1 MIRGILFMNVY
12 QWAKEKYAA
21 RGVDTEAAISAL
33 QNFAIS
39 MHCWQGDDVIGF
51 DSKQGLSGGI
61 QTTGN
66 YPGRATTPAEL
77 MADMDKVFSLV
88 GGKHKINVHAC
99 YAIFEDGE
107 FADRDQLEPK
117 HFAKW
122 VEYAKARGMG
132 LDFNPTFF
140 SHPKAAS
147 GLTLS
152 NPDESIRKFWVEH
165 GKACIRIA
173 SYFAKET
180 GIPCVMNVWIPDG
193 YKEIPADRMGP
204 RARFAQSMDEIL
216 AEPFDKNEVLICVES
231 KVFGI
236 GVESYTVGSAEFT
249 LNYVNQKGL
258 VPLMDNG
265 HYHPTGV
272 VSDKL
277 TAMLLF
283 HKKVALHV
291 TRGVRW
297 DSDHVVRFDDETREI
312 AKEIVAS
319 GRMNDVAVALDFFDA
334 SINRVA
340 AWVVGMRNMQRAMLS
355 ALLTPHAE
363 WKKIQDAGDFTSM
376 LALSEEFKSMPEC
389 VVWEEFCNRCGVPAD
404 EQWLAEVKKYEAE
417 VLLKR

>member
-1 MIRGILFMNVY
+1 MNVY

-180 GIPCVMNVWIPDG
+180 GIPCVMNIWIPDG
-193 YKEIPADRMGP
+193 YKEVPADRMGP
-204 RARFAQSMDEIL
+204 RARFAQSLDEML
-216 AEPFDKNEVLICVES
+216 AEPFDKNEVLICLES

-265 HYHPTGV
+265 HYHPTEV

-277 TAMLLF
+277 SAMLLF

-334 SINRVA
+334 SINRIA

-363 WKKIQDAGDFTSM
+363 WKKIQDAGDYTSM

>member
-1 MIRGILFMNVY
+1 MTTAY
-12 QWAKEKYAA
+12 QWAKEAYAA
-21 RGVDTEAAISAL
+21 QGIDTEAAINTL
-33 QNFAIS
+33 KNIAIS
-39 MHCWQGDDVIGF
+39 MHCWQGDDVLGF
-51 DSKQGLSGGI
+51 DSKEGLSGGI

-66 YPGRATTPAEL
+66 YPGRATTPDEL
-77 MADMDKVFSLV
+77 MADMDKALSVV
-88 GGKHKINVHAC
+88 GGKHKVNVHAC

-122 VEYAKARGMG
+122 VAYAKERGMG

-140 SHPKAAS
+140 SHPLAAS

-152 NPDESIRKFWVEH
+152 SPDEKVRKFWVEH

-180 GIPCVMNVWIPDG
+180 GIPCVMNIWIPDG

-204 RARFAQSMDEIL
+204 RARFAQSLDEML
-216 AEPFDKNEVLICVES
+216 TEPYDKNEVLICLES

-265 HYHPTGV
+265 HYHPTEV

-277 TAMLLF
+277 SAMLLF

-297 DSDHVVRFDDETREI
+297 DSDHVVRLDDETREI
-312 AKEIVAS
+312 AKELVAS
-319 GRMNDVAVALDFFDA
+319 GRLDDVAIALDFFDA

-340 AWVVGMRNMQRAMLS
+340 AWVVGMRNMQRALLG
-355 ALLTPHAE
+355 ALLMPHAA
-363 WKKIQDAGDFTSM
+363 WKAVQDNGDYTAM
-376 LALSEEFKSMPEC
+376 LVLSEEHKSMPEGI
-389 VVWEEFCNRCGVPAD
+389 VWQEFCNRCGVPCDGTWFD
-404 EQWLAEVKKYEAE
+404 EIKAYEKDVLA
-417 VLLKR
+417 KRA